1 MQKSFSNA
9 LIKTKGIYLQRKLN
23 MKIKSVSIKNFRG
36 IGKDFLDFKCEDFNL
51 IIGDNGTSKTAIL
64 EAINLC
70 LSSSYAASRLSIKDF
85 HQCCDEPI
93 EISVFFDPFDVEIPD
108 LYGNKQKIK
117 CKGISLIA
125 KKRDRAAPGKA
136 FNDIVVAEHF
146 YLPVEEKGAE
156 GWSITR
162 GSGSVLKI
170 TERQLSLTYAS
181 ADIPKVFY
189 FGKDRGKQLQKRF
202 NSSISNVID
211 DLNWR
216 FEKNQRCKNE
226 NDKFKHKREEIEKH
240 IFENTD
246 GDTLK
251 KTIEQTNIVLRE
263 LNIPIIDLS
272 IVKTLTP
279 YDNSEV
285 VKRFDGFELP
295 ISLAGSGI
303 EMITALIFLETLANI
318 SKDEIC
324 IIIDEPELHL
334 HPMLQDRFA
343 KRLQNISEKSQ
354 IFISTHSPFF
364 FKNCFNSANVK
375 INIAEIEDNKIVI
388 KDANDKGFGLLKWS
402 PSWGEICYF
411 AYDLPTVEFHDDLY
425 SSIEDKLKTNP
436 SQKISQE
443 DTENWLVSKGQNKE
457 IKWPDSVRG
466 PQEETLMTYVRN
478 KIHHPDNL
486 ARPIYTPEQLKESI
500 DRMIG
505 LLK

>member
-1 MQKSFSNA
+1 
-9 LIKTKGIYLQRKLN
+9 

-36 IGKDFLDFKCEDFNL
+36 IGSDALVIGCDDFNL
-51 IIGDNGTSKTAIL
+51 LIGDNGTSKTAIL

-85 HQCCDEPI
+85 HLCCDEPI
-93 EISVFFDPFDVEIPD
+93 EITIFFDPFDVEIPD

-117 CKGISLIA
+117 CNGISLVA

-136 FNDIVVAEHF
+136 FNDLVVADHF
-146 YLPVEEKGAE
+146 YLPVEARGEE

-162 GSGSVLKI
+162 GTGSVLKI

-181 ADIPKVFY
+181 ADIPKTFY
-189 FGKDRGKQLQKRF
+189 FGKERDKQLQKRF
-202 NSSISNVID
+202 NSSISNVVD

-216 FEKNQRCKNE
+216 FEKNQRSKDE
-226 NDKFKHKREEIEKH
+226 AEKFKHKREEIEKH

-251 KTIEQTNIVLRE
+251 KTIEQTNNTLKK
-263 LNIPIIDLS
+263 LDIPAIDLS

-279 YDNSEV
+279 YDGSEV

-295 ISLAGSGI
+295 VSLTGSGI
-303 EMITALIFLETLANI
+303 EMITALIFLETLAKI

-334 HPMLQDRFA
+334 HPTLQDKFA
-343 KRLQNISEKSQ
+343 KHLHDISGESQ

-364 FKNCFNSANVK
+364 FKNCFNNTKVKVNV
-375 INIAEIEDNKIVI
+375 AEVENEKVIVS
-388 KDANDKGFGLLKWS
+388 DAKDKGFGLLKWS

-425 SSIEDKLKTNP
+425 SSIEDQLKTTA
-436 SQKISQE
+436 SQKVSQE
-443 DTENWLVSKGQNKE
+443 DTENWLTSKGQVKE
-457 IKWPDSVRG
+457 IKWPDPIKG

-478 KIHHPDNL
+478 RIHHPDNS
-486 ARPIYTPEQLKESI
+486 ARPPYSPEQLKNSI
-500 DRMIG
+500 NRMIN
-505 LLK
+505 LLKLPVN